1 MKVILTQDITGLGS
15 IGDLITVKDGFGRNY
30 LVPQGKALQAT
41 SQNMKKLEH
50 QKRQIREKIDKAK
63 REAERLAARIESVSC
78 TVAKAV
84 GEEDKLFGSVTGMD
98 IEASLKLE
106 GVEID
111 RKKINLPEPIKSLGI
126 YNIPIKLHPEVT
138 ATLKLWVVKE

>member
-1 MKVILTQDITGLGS
+1 MKVILTQDIAGLGN

-30 LVPQGKALQAT
+30 LVPQGKATQAT

-63 REAERLAARIESVSC
+63 REAERLAARIEAVSC

-106 GVEID
+106 GIEID
-111 RKKINLPEPIKSLGI
+111 RKKINIIEPIKSLGI

-138 ATLKLWVVKE
+138 AILKLWVVKE

>member
-1 MKVILTQDITGLGS
+1 MKVILTQDIAGLGS

-50 QKRQIREKIDKAK
+50 QKRQIRDKIDKAK

-111 RKKINLPEPIKSLGI
+111 RKKINLLEPIKSLGI

-138 ATLKLWVVKE
+138 AVLKLWVVKE

>member
-1 MKVILTQDITGLGS
+1 MKVILTQDIAGLGN
-15 IGDLITVKDGFGRNY
+15 IGELITVKDGFGRNY
-30 LVPQGKALQAT
+30 LVPQGKATQAT

-63 REAERLAARIESVSC
+63 REAERLAARIETVSC

-106 GVEID
+106 GIEID
-111 RKKINLPEPIKSLGI
+111 RKKINITEPIKSLGI

-138 ATLKLWVVKE
+138 AILKLWVVKE

>member
-1 MKVILTQDITGLGS
+1 MKVILTQDIAGLGS
-15 IGDLITVKDGFGRNY
+15 IGELITVKDGFGRNY

-41 SQNMKKLEH
+41 SQNMKTLEH
-50 QKRQIREKIDKAK
+50 QKRLIRGKIDKAK

-111 RKKINLPEPIKSLGI
+111 RKKINLLEPIKSLGI
-126 YNIPIKLHPEVT
+126 YNIPIKLHHEVT
-138 ATLKLWVVKE
+138 AVLKLWVVKE

>member
-1 MKVILTQDITGLGS
+1 MKVILTQDIAGLGN

-30 LVPQGKALQAT
+30 LVPQGKATQAT

-63 REAERLAARIESVSC
+63 REAERLAARIEAVSC

-106 GVEID
+106 GIEID
-111 RKKINLPEPIKSLGI
+111 RKKINITEPIKSLGI

-138 ATLKLWVVKE
+138 AILKLWVVKE

>member
-1 MKVILTQDITGLGS
+1 MKVILTQDIAGLGN

-30 LVPQGKALQAT
+30 LVPQGKAIQAT
-41 SQNMKKLEH
+41 SQNIKKLEH
-50 QKRQIREKIDKAK
+50 QKRQIREKIEKTK
-63 REAERLAARIESVSC
+63 REAQRLAARIESISC

-84 GEEDKLFGSVTGMD
+84 GEDDKLFGSVTSID
-98 IEASLKLE
+98 IESSLKLE
-106 GVEID
+106 GIEID

-138 ATLKLWVVKE
+138 AILKLWVVKE

>member
-1 MKVILTQDITGLGS
+1 MKVILTQDIAGIGN

-30 LVPQGKALQAT
+30 LVPQGKATQAT

-63 REAERLAARIESVSC
+63 REAERLAARIETVSC

-106 GVEID
+106 GIEID
-111 RKKINLPEPIKSLGI
+111 RKKINITEPIKSLGI

-138 ATLKLWVVKE
+138 AILKLWVVKE

>member
-1 MKVILTQDITGLGS
+1 MKVILTQDIAGLGN

-30 LVPQGKALQAT
+30 LVPQGKATQAT

-63 REAERLAARIESVSC
+63 REAERLAARIEAVSC

-106 GVEID
+106 GIEID
-111 RKKINLPEPIKSLGI
+111 RKKINIMEPIKSLGI

-138 ATLKLWVVKE
+138 AILKLWVVKE

>member
-30 LVPQGKALQAT
+30 LVPHGKAVQAT
-41 SQNMKKLEH
+41 SQNMKNLEH
-50 QKRQIREKIDKAK
+50 QKRQIKEKIDKAK
-63 REAERLAARIESVSC
+63 REAERLAARIEAVSC

-84 GEEDKLFGSVTGMD
+84 GEEDKLFGSVTAMD
-98 IEASLKLE
+98 IESSLKLE
-106 GVEID
+106 GIEID
-111 RKKINLPEPIKSLGI
+111 RKKINLPEPIKALGI

-138 ATLKLWVVKE
+138 AILKLWVVKE

>member
-1 MKVILTQDITGLGS
+1 MKVILTQDIAGLGS

-30 LVPQGKALQAT
+30 LVPQGKATQAT

-63 REAERLAARIESVSC
+63 REAERLAARIEAVSC

-106 GVEID
+106 GIEID
-111 RKKINLPEPIKSLGI
+111 RKKINIIEPIKSLGI

-138 ATLKLWVVKE
+138 AILKLWVVKE

>member
-1 MKVILTQDITGLGS
+1 MKVILTQDIAGLGS

-30 LVPQGKALQAT
+30 LVPQGKAIQAT
-41 SQNMKKLEH
+41 SQSMKKLEH

-98 IEASLKLE
+98 IESSLKLE
-106 GVEID
+106 GIEID
-111 RKKINLPEPIKSLGI
+111 RKKINLPEPIRSLGI

>member
-1 MKVILTQDITGLGS
+1 MKVILTQDIAGLGS

-98 IEASLKLE
+98 IESSLKLE
-106 GVEID
+106 GIEID
-111 RKKINLPEPIKSLGI
+111 RKRINLPEPIKSLGI

>member
-63 REAERLAARIESVSC
+63 REAERLAVRIESVSC

>member
-1 MKVILTQDITGLGS
+1 MKVILTQDIAGLGS

-41 SQNMKKLEH
+41 SQNMKTLEH

>member
-1 MKVILTQDITGLGS
+1 MKVILTQDIAGLGS

-50 QKRQIREKIDKAK
+50 QKRQIREKTDKAK
-63 REAERLAARIESVSC
+63 REAERLAARIESISC

-98 IEASLKLE
+98 IESSLKLE
-106 GVEID
+106 GIEID
-111 RKKINLPEPIKSLGI
+111 RKKINLPEPIRSLGI

>member
-1 MKVILTQDITGLGS
+1 MKVILTQDIAGLGN

-30 LVPQGKALQAT
+30 LVPQGKAIQAT
-41 SQNMKKLEH
+41 SQNIKKLEH
-50 QKRQIREKIDKAK
+50 QKRQIREKIEKAK
-63 REAERLAARIESVSC
+63 REAQRLAARIESISC

-84 GEEDKLFGSVTGMD
+84 GEDDKLFGSVTSID
-98 IEASLKLE
+98 IESSLKLE
-106 GVEID
+106 GIEID

-138 ATLKLWVVKE
+138 AILKLWVVKE

>member
-1 MKVILTQDITGLGS
+1 MKVILTQDIAGLGN

-30 LVPQGKALQAT
+30 LVPQGKATQAT

-63 REAERLAARIESVSC
+63 REAERLAARIEAVSC

-84 GEEDKLFGSVTGMD
+84 GEEEKLFGSVTGMD

-106 GVEID
+106 GIEID
-111 RKKINLPEPIKSLGI
+111 RKKINITEPIKSLGI

-138 ATLKLWVVKE
+138 AILKLWVVKE

>member
-41 SQNMKKLEH
+41 SQNMKTLEH

-111 RKKINLPEPIKSLGI
+111 RKKINLLEPIKSLGI

-138 ATLKLWVVKE
+138 AVLKLWVVKE

>member
-1 MKVILTQDITGLGS
+1 
-15 IGDLITVKDGFGRNY
+15 
-30 LVPQGKALQAT
+30 
-41 SQNMKKLEH
+41 MKKLEH

-63 REAERLAARIESVSC
+63 REAERLAARLESISC

-98 IEASLKLE
+98 IESSLKLE
-106 GVEID
+106 GIEID
-111 RKKINLPEPIKSLGI
+111 RKKINLPEPIRSLGI

>member
-1 MKVILTQDITGLGS
+1 MKVILTQDIAGLGS

-30 LVPQGKALQAT
+30 LVPQGKAIQAT

-63 REAERLAARIESVSC
+63 REAERLAARIESISC

-98 IEASLKLE
+98 IESSLKLE
-106 GVEID
+106 GIEID
-111 RKKINLPEPIKSLGI
+111 RKKINLPEPIRSLGI

>member
-1 MKVILTQDITGLGS
+1 MKVILTQDIVGLGN

-30 LVPQGKALQAT
+30 LVPQGKAIQAT
-41 SQNMKKLEH
+41 SQNIKKLEH
-50 QKRQIREKIDKAK
+50 QKRQIREKIEKTK
-63 REAERLAARIESVSC
+63 REALRLAARIESISC

-84 GEEDKLFGSVTGMD
+84 GEEDKLFGSVTSMD
-98 IEASLKLE
+98 IESSLKLE
-106 GVEID
+106 GIEID

-138 ATLKLWVVKE
+138 AILKLWVVKE